1 MTCTETRDLFSAL
14 ADDALTPGE
23 RAALDAHLAGCAE
36 CRRELAGLLRTVKLV
51 RAMDPVH
58 APAGFVDRVLAA
70 AQPAPSHRRL
80 GRRLMRPWPTLPLGA
95 AALLLIGG
103 LAVLLFRG
111 SPEQQ
116 RAAHDQFEAP
126 RAPSSERNVAAPQ
139 SVEAPPAAV
148 TAAPRSDTDL
158 SKNYSEPPKSE
169 SMRAKTAA
177 PTTKTDAPSPRARA
191 ERAQATVP
199 NASRD
204 SVSSAREQE
213 AQQRLTPP
221 AAMERRDA
229 KRELADRGQEA
240 LAPAVGGR
248 SAAAPSAAER
258 QPPPVGAATP
268 APAMATAKAQ
278 AMPQSAPLSRTGPMT
293 GIPAAPPD
301 VTARL
306 RVAHVS
312 GAERALI
319 ELAARVGGRQ
329 TGRRIDGGR
338 LVVELAVPRDTYA
351 EFVREAAALGAV
363 SIESQA
369 TDRPMLAVAVTV
381 SN

>member
-1 MTCTETRDLFSAL
+1 MPTPETAATHREPAATE
-14 ADDALTPGE
+14 
-23 RAALDAHLAGCAE
+23 
-36 CRRELAGLLRTVKLV
+36 RRE
-51 RAMDPVH
+51 
-58 APAGFVDRVLAA
+58 
-70 AQPAPSHRRL
+70 
-80 GRRLMRPWPTLPLGA
+80 
-95 AALLLIGG
+95 
-103 LAVLLFRG
+103 
-111 SPEQQ
+111 
-116 RAAHDQFEAP
+116 
-126 RAPSSERNVAAPQ
+126 
-139 SVEAPPAAV
+139 
-148 TAAPRSDTDL
+148 
-158 SKNYSEPPKSE
+158 
-169 SMRAKTAA
+169 
-177 PTTKTDAPSPRARA
+177 
-191 ERAQATVP
+191 
-199 NASRD
+199 
-204 SVSSAREQE
+204 
-213 AQQRLTPP
+213 
-221 AAMERRDA
+221 A

>member
-70 AQPAPSHRRL
+70 AQPAPAHRRL

-116 RAAHDQFEAP
+116 RAAHDQLEAA
-126 RAPSSERNVAAPQ
+126 RAPSSERDVAAPR

-148 TAAPRSDTDL
+148 TAAPRSADL
-158 SKNYSEPPKSE
+158 SKNYSE
-169 SMRAKTAA
+169 TAA

-258 QPPPVGAATP
+258 QPPPPVGAAATP